1 MLVATYTVKTGD
13 TLRQAFP
20 MDLFQDGKYHIDV
33 VGPNGFYRS
42 FRGVSADPG
51 SLQVR
56 ATYESKET
64 SLTGNVEVELRNN
77 GAKPMNVE
85 VHDKSYKTGNRTVQ
99 VAAGVETSVVLDL
112 SKQHGWYDFMVKE
125 TGAKAESHYAG
136 RVETGRSS
144 FSDPFM
150 GDVV

>member
-1 MLVATYTVKTGD
+1 MLVATYTVKAGD

-20 MDLFQDGKYHIDV
+20 MDLFQNGKYHIDV

-42 FRGVSADPG
+42 FRGVSTDPS

-56 ATYESKET
+56 ATYESKAT
-64 SLTGNVEVELRNN
+64 SHTGNVEVTLGNN
-77 GAKPMNVE
+77 STKSMNVE
-85 VHDKSYKTGNRTVQ
+85 IYDNSYKTGNRTVQ
-99 VAAGVETSVVLDL
+99 LAAGVETSVVLNL
-112 SKQHGWYDFMVKE
+112 SNQHGWYDFIVKE
-125 TGAKAESHYAG
+125 TGAKTESHYAG

-144 FSDPFM
+144 FSDPLM